1 MSFVSGSCFILTCY
15 ETVHRTVSAKFINE
29 FGASCLLCFAQFTP
43 PNKKQKAPKRA
54 WTQCPSSFFNPSEC
68 NKLHPP
74 SPLSVRSVLLH
85 FVQRSPPETRTL
97 YKGGKKV
104 YLIPGSSKSV
114 SFLGRG
120 EMNGVFIINFVK
132 FIQTRNFFRRGAL

>member
-1 MSFVSGSCFILTCY
+1 MSGSCFILTCY

-43 PNKKQKAPKRA
+43 PSKRQKAPKN
-54 WTQCPSSFFNPSEC
+54 SLDSMSKLFFNPSEC

-74 SPLSVRSVLLH
+74 SHLSVRSVLLH

-104 YLIPGSSKSV
+104 YLIPGSSKSG

-120 EMNGVFIINFVK
+120 ERNGVFIMNFIK